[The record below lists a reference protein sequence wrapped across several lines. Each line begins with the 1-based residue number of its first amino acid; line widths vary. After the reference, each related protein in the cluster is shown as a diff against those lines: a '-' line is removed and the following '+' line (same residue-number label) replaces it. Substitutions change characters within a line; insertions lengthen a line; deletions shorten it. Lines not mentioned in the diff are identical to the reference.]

1 MEGGEQGGGVVG
13 GSRVTPRPRNTW
25 LRVVEELGLQRE
37 REEEVFLSAAPFR
50 DSMGGAVG
58 GGQGGRPESEGA
70 ALIAQG
76 RLLRWRAF
84 EEVMGVLISEPPST
98 FSAPRTGGANI
109 AALVSDPFLTTVA
122 PIAPTSSTVTKDL
135 LKAILSVVASRMPK
149 K

>member
-1 MEGGEQGGGVVG
+1 
-13 GSRVTPRPRNTW
+13 
-25 LRVVEELGLQRE
+25 VVEELGLQRE
-37 REEEVFLSAAPFR
+37 REEEVFLSAAPFY
-50 DSMGGAVG
+50 DSR
-58 GGQGGRPESEGA
+58 GGQGAPESEGA
-70 ALIAQG
+70 ALVAQG

-84 EEVMGVLISEPPST
+84 EEVMGVLISEPPSS

-109 AALVSDPFLTTVA
+109 AAVVSDPFLTTVA